1 MIKAVIFDMDGL
13 IVDTEPLLAKAVIIA
28 LKNQNLALTE
38 HEYFEHWT
46 KKGGNIRQFIQ
57 GKYIDFDFN
66 RYRREKK
73 EIFLSILKENVPLI
87 RGVRE
92 KIQALRGRYLL
103 ALVSSS
109 ENEFI
114 DSILVSTG
122 LKRFFSVVIG
132 SRDVKVEK
140 PAPDGFLLA
149 AERMNVKPEECVVLE
164 DAEKG
169 ILAAKNA
176 NMKAI
181 AIPNRY
187 TMDNDFRKA
196 DQILSSISEFEI

>member
-57 GKYIDFDFN
+57 GKNIDFDFN

-114 DSILVSTG
+114 DSILSSTG

-149 AERMNVKPEECVVLE
+149 AKMLGVKPEECLVLE

-187 TMDNDFRKA
+187 TMNNDFRKA
-196 DQILSSISEFEI
+196 DQILTDINELDI